1 MKKDFSPMDSELTE
15 VWPTIELIV
24 SLVEKRE
31 RQKGYKVMSLS
42 CLKKSFKKLKL
53 YNINV

>member
-42 CLKKSFKKLKL
+42 CLKKSFKK
-53 YNINV
+53 I